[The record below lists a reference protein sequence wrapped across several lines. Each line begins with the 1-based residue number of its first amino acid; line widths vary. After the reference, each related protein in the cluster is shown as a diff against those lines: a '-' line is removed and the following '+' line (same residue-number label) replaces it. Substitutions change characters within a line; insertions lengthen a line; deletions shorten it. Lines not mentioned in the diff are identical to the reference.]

1 MWFILRRE
9 GSIKP
14 PLKDRSGVSG
24 NLHGSMGL
32 DLPAFQSVVTKM
44 VHRKRLCHSYH
55 PCHVDWG
62 DNIGILNGS
71 SQGYCCSPKAV
82 FSVIQRGPPS
92 STTEEV
98 FFSST
103 GSVPHLLLFSLWV
116 SLWVH
121 IGKVLK
127 HDPWLFSLSLQTED
141 SLYYIYTYINCIQLH

>member
-9 GSIKP
+9 GSLKP

-98 FFSST
+98 FFLDRICAASSALLSMGFSM
-103 GSVPHLLLFSLWV
+103 GSHWQSA
-116 SLWVH
+116 
-121 IGKVLK
+121 KA
-127 HDPWLFSLSLQTED
+127 
-141 SLYYIYTYINCIQLH
+141 